1 MPATALY
8 ASLLALLFIAL
19 SLRTVRAR
27 QTLRVS
33 LGDGN
38 QPGMTRA
45 MRAHA
50 NFAEYVPL
58 ALILMYIMERHTNSY
73 AWIHV
78 LGVALLVARLC
89 HAWGFGR
96 EPETFQLRAA
106 GAGLTVLVILVA
118 ALRLLWVWTLSL
130 LL

>member
-8 ASLLALLFIAL
+8 ASLLALLFVAL
-19 SLRTVRAR
+19 GVRAVRTR
-27 QTLRVS
+27 QTLRIS
-33 LGDGN
+33 LGDAN
-38 QPGMTRA
+38 QPAMTRA

-58 ALILMYIMERHTNSY
+58 ALILMYLTERHTNSY
-73 AWIHV
+73 AWVHV
-78 LGVALLVARLC
+78 LGITLLVARLC

-96 EPETFQLRAA
+96 EPEIFQLRPA
-106 GAGLTVLVILVA
+106 GAGLTFLVILVA